1 MPETVTAPC
10 VVDADLHNYPLSLD
24 DLLPYLDD
32 YWREYATQTG
42 FHGATESAY
51 PPGAPNTGLSPRET
65 FATPAALEAAAF
77 AAGAPERAILACTY
91 EVDGLTS
98 PYASLAVARA
108 VNDWQVE
115 HWLSDPDSRLRAS
128 IVVPSRDPALAAPE
142 IERMAKHEG
151 FVQVYLPIRTELPL
165 GKRLFRPI
173 FEAIA
178 KHDLVA
184 CLHFGGHPPVP
195 PTATG
200 WPTFYAEQYAGMASV
215 AQTQLTSLIAEGVL
229 EELPDLRVTVAEAG
243 FAWLVQWLWR
253 FDKDWQMLQR
263 EIPWTKRPPA
273 EYVSRQVRL
282 TLRPIDGPRDV
293 EELAAVVEEHEPVH
307 LGSLLMYSSDFPH
320 EHGDGP
326 DLAFLDH
333 VSEQTRE
340 AILHRTAESW
350 YRLR

>member
-1 MPETVTAPC
+1 MPATVTGAR
-10 VVDADLHNYPLSLD
+10 VIDTDLHNYPLALD
-24 DLLPYLDD
+24 ELLPYLDE

-51 PPGAPNTGLSPRET
+51 PPRAPNTGSAPRET
-65 FATPAALEAAAF
+65 MVRPGALEAAAY
-77 AAGAPERAILACTY
+77 AEHAPERAILACTY
-91 EVDGLTS
+91 EVDGLTN
-98 PYASLAVARA
+98 PYASLAMAKA

-115 HWLSDPDSRLRAS
+115 HWLADPAGRFRAS
-128 IVVPSRDPALAAPE
+128 IVVPSRDPALAVPE
-142 IERMAKHEG
+142 IERMAKHAG

-165 GKRLFRPI
+165 GKRMFRPI
-173 FEAIA
+173 FETIA
-178 KHDLVA
+178 RHDLVA

-195 PTATG
+195 PTASG
-200 WPTFYAEQYAGMASV
+200 WPSLYVEQYAGMAAI

-263 EIPWTKRPPA
+263 EIPWTKRAPA

-282 TLRPIDGPRDV
+282 TLRPIDGPREAHALAAIV
-293 EELAAVVEEHEPVH
+293 EEREPVH

-320 EHGDGP
+320 EHGDAA
-326 DLAFLDH
+326 DLTFLDY
-333 VSEQTRE
+333 VSDETRE
-340 AILHRTAESW
+340 AILHRTAERW